1 MRIDTHAQFV
11 ALGYP
16 LVDISRWWEVPT
28 RATKTRTTHLLV
40 GPVEIYVSIT
50 TKNKGDQNEL
60 EQSDARDPQG
70 PV

>member
-16 LVDISRWWEVPT
+16 LVDISHWWEVPP
-28 RATKTRTTHLLV
+28 RATKTHTTHLLV